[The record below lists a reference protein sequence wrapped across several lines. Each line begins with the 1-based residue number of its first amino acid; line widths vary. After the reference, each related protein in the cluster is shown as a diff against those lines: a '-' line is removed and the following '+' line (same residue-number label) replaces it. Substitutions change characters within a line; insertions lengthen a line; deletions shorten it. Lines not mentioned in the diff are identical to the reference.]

1 MKNTKNIA
9 LIRTYYLNCRNNEK
23 ATQQNDTIRFDSVTM
38 WPHCTF
44 MSALC
49 YSFWKAQLL
58 QQEGLKEPRK
68 LCILVDEDIL
78 HGKAKPENESTSY
91 EQLDWFL
98 NNIEPPMYGMIVS
111 VYSHKVIKTIEDRW
125 SAQTIWPLK
134 KEWQWEG
141 GGGYFTL
148 QDTEDNVSRGKE
160 WSREFHITKKIIDN
174 IYEHSVLPVVKID
187 YKMSEEKLFKTLKYS
202 NLNFS
207 YTGGTY
213 YTAGMI
219 GCPTVGLYDSNNIR
233 KVPTSYYLTED
244 LDSIKDEMV
253 DYTWWN
259 LGVMNVEGKVL
270 QYDFNTVYQ
279 RPQTYLKHVTQVSE
293 LLSYLKCQSDFLV
306 NGKRYELS

>member
-1 MKNTKNIA
+1 MK
-9 LIRTYYLNCRNNEK
+9 LVRTYYLNCRNNEK
-23 ATQQNDTIRFDSVTM
+23 ATRQNDTIRFDGFTM

-148 QDTEDNVSRGKE
+148 QDMEDGVSTR
-160 WSREFHITKKIIDN
+160 KKGMKMTHETVDIIDN

-202 NLNFS
+202 NLNFA
-207 YTGGTY
+207 YHGGTY

-219 GCPTVGLYDSNNIR
+219 GCPTVGLYWNQNQ
-233 KVPTSYYLTED
+233 KVSTQYYVDKTEKYDTVEYTS
-244 LDSIKDEMV
+244 
-253 DYTWWN
+253 WN
-259 LGVMNVEGKVL
+259 LGIGNTEGKVL

-279 RPQTYLKHVTQVSE
+279 RPQTYLKHVSMKSE
-293 LLSYLKCQSDFLV
+293 LLSYLKCQSDFTV
-306 NGKRYELS
+306 NKKTYEISSF

>member
-1 MKNTKNIA
+1 MK

-23 ATQQNDTIRFDSVTM
+23 ATRQNDTIRFDGFTM

-98 NNIEPPMYGMIVS
+98 NNIEPPMYGMIVT

-148 QDTEDNVSRGKE
+148 QDMEDGVSTRKKG
-160 WSREFHITKKIIDN
+160 TKMTHETTDIIDN

-202 NLNFS
+202 NLNFA
-207 YTGGTY
+207 YHGGTY

-219 GCPTVGLYDSNNIR
+219 GCPTVGLYWNQNQ
-233 KVPTSYYLTED
+233 KVPTQYYVDKTEKYD
-244 LDSIKDEMV
+244 TVE
-253 DYTWWN
+253 YTSWN
-259 LGVMNVEGKVL
+259 LGIGNTEGKVL

-279 RPQTYLKHVTQVSE
+279 RPQTYLKHVSMKSE
-293 LLSYLKCQSDFLV
+293 LLSYLKCQSDFTV
-306 NGKRYELS
+306 NKKTYEISSI